1 VSTTSTASRTK
12 GRRGAAREKAA
23 PEAVVREAVV
33 REAAAREAAQRD
45 MSTAEFAITS
55 PTIPIPFHR
64 LLKVVALVDRED
76 PQTRQLL
83 DHIAEEKF
91 EIEVSSGYDRD
102 VAEDADVGAYIVL
115 VDGDRLEQARNL
127 GRAVRAIGFRT
138 PLWALADSHR
148 IADMAVLGA
157 TGEVDGYI
165 YLGQQTPAFYAKQ
178 VLASIVSYGMSLL
191 PPFFGGL
198 AAYDAEANVT
208 FACPG
213 HQGGQ
218 FYRHSPAGQLFFKHF
233 GEGLFRNDLCNA
245 DVDLGDLLIHE
256 GAAALAERH
265 AARVFGADRT
275 YFVLNGTST
284 SNKIVTNAVLRRGDL
299 VLFDRNN
306 HKSLHQGALVQA
318 GAIPVFLP
326 TARNPFG
333 MIGAVDWDAWDE
345 SYLREQIRT
354 NPLVSDPDRH
364 KAERPFRL
372 ACIQLATYDGT
383 VYNVRKVMEKIGHL
397 CEYVLWDEAWIG
409 YNAFHPLFAD
419 HSPMRLTNLGP
430 EMPGLFSTQSVH
442 KQGAGLSQA
451 SQIHKRDEHIS
462 GQRRFIDHKRFNESF
477 LMNAST
483 SPFYPLF
490 ASLDVNAKVHEGKAG
505 EMLWDRCI
513 ALGIEVRKKLREFA
527 AFYASTGE
535 SAEEQWFFDPFVPD
549 VVTIRDSRFTADAT
563 DVPWQDLPTD
573 VLRQEQQCWTFQPR
587 STWHGYSG
595 YADGY
600 AMVDPNK
607 LTLLTPGIDRLTG
620 EYLDFG
626 VPATVVAN
634 YLREQHVIPE
644 KCDLNSILIL
654 MTPAE
659 DESKL
664 NTLIAKLV
672 KFKNLWD
679 RDAPLVE
686 VLPTLCANHR
696 ERYAGY
702 TLRQVC
708 NEMHAFY
715 RTANIKELQRRCF
728 RDSSFPELAMS
739 PKDAYEAL
747 VANDVDYVPL
757 ESMKGRIAATLA
769 LIYPPGIGVVVPGER
784 WDDRAQPML
793 DYFMAFQESFNR
805 FPGFNYEVQ
814 GVYQERINGRIAF
827 HTYAVRQ

>member
-1 VSTTSTASRTK
+1 VIPRSVK
-12 GRRGAAREKAA
+12 
-23 PEAVVREAVV
+23 
-33 REAAAREAAQRD
+33 
-45 MSTAEFAITS
+45 S
-55 PTIPIPFHR
+55 PTIPIPFHK
-64 LLKVVALVDRED
+64 LLKVVAIVDAQN
-76 PQTRQLL
+76 PQTKQLL
-83 DHIAEEKF
+83 DHITAENF
-91 EIEVSSGYDRD
+91 QVEVTDSFDRD
-102 VAEDADVGAYIVL
+102 VSEDAAVGAYIAL
-115 VDGDRLEQARNL
+115 VDGERLEKARKVA
-127 GRAVRAIGFRT
+127 RAVRAIGFRT
-138 PLWALADSHR
+138 PLWVLADSHR
-148 IADMAVLGA
+148 ISDLAVLSGL
-157 TGEVDGYI
+157 GEVDGYI
-165 YLGQQTPAFYAKQ
+165 YLGQQTPVFYAKQ
-178 VLASIVSYGMSLL
+178 VIASLVKYGRELL

-198 AAYDAEANVT
+198 MAYDGEANVA

-218 FYRHSPAGQLFFKHF
+218 FYRKSPAGQLFFKHF
-233 GEGLFRNDLCNA
+233 GESVFRNDLCNA

-256 GAAALAERH
+256 GPAVEAQRYAAK
-265 AARVFGADRT
+265 VFGADKT

-284 SNKIVTNAVLRRGDL
+284 SNKVVTNAVLRRGDL

-318 GAIPVFLP
+318 GAIPIFLP

-345 SYLREQIRT
+345 KYLREQIRA
-354 NPLVSDPDRH
+354 NPLVKDRERH

-383 VYNVRKVMEKIGHL
+383 IYNVRKVLERIGHL

-409 YNAFHPLFAD
+409 YNAFHPLFED
-419 HSPMRLTNLGP
+419 HSPMRIEKLTP

-442 KQGAGLSQA
+442 KQGAGFSQA
-451 SQIHKRDEHIS
+451 SQIHKRDEHIR
-462 GQRRFIDHKRFNESF
+462 GQKRYVEHKRFNESF

-513 ALGIEVRKKLREFA
+513 ELAIETRKKLREFGKH
-527 AFYASTGE
+527 YARTGQG
-535 SAEEQWFFDPFVPD
+535 AEEKWFFDPFVPD
-549 VVTIRDSRFTADAT
+549 VVTLRDSKFAKDAT
-563 DVPWQDLPTD
+563 DVPWEDLPTE
-573 VLRQEQQCWTFQPR
+573 VIKREQQCWNFHPK
-587 STWHGYSG
+587 SKWHGYSG

-607 LTLLTPGIDRLTG
+607 LTLLTPGIDRKTG
-620 EYLDFG
+620 EYLDYG

-634 YLREQHVIPE
+634 YLREQRIVPE
-644 KCDLNSILIL
+644 KCDLNSILFL

-679 RDAPLVE
+679 SDAPLPE
-686 VLPTLCANHR
+686 VLPTLYAAHG

-702 TLRQVC
+702 TLRKVC
-708 NEMHAFY
+708 NEMHDFY
-715 RTANIKELQRRCF
+715 RQANVKDLQRRSF
-728 RDSSFPELAMS
+728 RAASFPELAMS

-757 ESMKGRIAATLA
+757 EGIKGRISATLA

-784 WDDRAQPML
+784 WDAKAQPML
-793 DYFMAFQESFNR
+793 DYFLAFQESFNR

-814 GVYQERINGRIAF
+814 GVFQERVDGRIKF
-827 HTYAVRQ
+827 HTYVVREQASRRA